1 MADTATEVGFSRRM
15 WLALALIVTAQFM
28 VVLDVAIVN
37 VALPSI
43 KTELDF
49 SQSSLQWVISAYAIF
64 FGGLLLLGGRL
75 GDLLGRRRVFMT
87 GLALFTGSSLLCGIA
102 WSEASL
108 IAFRAIQGLGGAM
121 LAPAALAM
129 LITTFAEGRRRNLAL
144 GIWGAASGSGGAAGV
159 LLGGVL
165 TSYLSWSWVFFVN
178 VPVGVL
184 VIAATPFLLGESRSD
199 LAHRHFDVAG
209 AATVT
214 SSLMVL
220 VYAVTRTSDSGWTN
234 GLTDALLVLS
244 AVLLAAFYAIERR
257 SPAPLL
263 PLRIFRLRQLSAAN
277 VIAFFV
283 GSIMFSQFFLQTLYM
298 QDVLRYSPLQSGAG
312 FVTMTLAIVVF
323 SNVGQ
328 GLVGRFGVRPVL
340 TTGLLLDAVALALLT
355 RLPVDGHYFANLF
368 PAFLI
373 GGLGMSM
380 TFVPMTIAGLSGVSG
395 RDAGIA
401 SGLINTTRQIGGAVG
416 LAAVSSIVASY
427 AGHGTLTA
435 SAATSDLVHGYKVGF
450 EVLAGV
456 TLVAVA
462 TALLFI
468 APARRE
474 AAVDAPVTVEN
485 LDRVQEAA

>member
-1 MADTATEVGFSRRM
+1 
-15 WLALALIVTAQFM
+15 
-28 VVLDVAIVN
+28 
-37 VALPSI
+37 
-43 KTELDF
+43 
-49 SQSSLQWVISAYAIF
+49 
-64 FGGLLLLGGRL
+64 
-75 GDLLGRRRVFMT
+75 
-87 GLALFTGSSLLCGIA
+87 
-102 WSEASL
+102 
-108 IAFRAIQGLGGAM
+108 
-121 LAPAALAM
+121 
-129 LITTFAEGRRRNLAL
+129 
-144 GIWGAASGSGGAAGV
+144 
-159 LLGGVL
+159 VL

-178 VPVGVL
+178 VPVGVF
-184 VIAATPFLLGESRSD
+184 VIAATPFVLRDSRSD
-199 LAHRHFDVAG
+199 LAHRHFDISG

-214 SSLMVL
+214 TSLMVL

-244 AVLLAAFYAIERR
+244 AVLLATFFLVERR

-263 PLRIFRLRQLSAAN
+263 PLRIFRLRQLAAAN

-283 GSIMFSQFFLQTLYM
+283 GMIMFSQFFLQTLYM

-328 GLVGRFGVRPVL
+328 ALVGRFGVRPVL
-340 TTGLLLDAVALALLT
+340 TTGLLLDAVALGLLT
-355 RLPVDGHYFANLF
+355 RLPVDGHYLANLF

-380 TFVPMTIAGLSGVSG
+380 TFVPMTIAGLSGVGG

-435 SAATSDLVHGYKVGF
+435 SAATGDLVHGYKVGF
-450 EVLAGV
+450 EVLTGV
-456 TLVAVA
+456 TLVAVL

-468 APARRE
+468 APARRT
-474 AAVDAPVTVEN
+474 AAAGAPVPVES